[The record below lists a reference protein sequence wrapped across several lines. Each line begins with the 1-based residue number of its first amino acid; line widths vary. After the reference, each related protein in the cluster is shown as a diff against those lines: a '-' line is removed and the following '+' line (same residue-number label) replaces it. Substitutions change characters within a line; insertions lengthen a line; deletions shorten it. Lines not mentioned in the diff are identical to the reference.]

1 MTMSKRTK
9 FGLAL
14 MVLAI
19 VSMLYSYSMF
29 NDAKESASEDDVAVD
44 NQCVGHLDTLFD
56 PYCWSVVPSGDFGL
70 GACCTAIC
78 SLILAAGLLLGGWV
92 SFLFGLGKKKEEG
105 VDFVPAPMVES
116 SEDEFADLERELD
129 SLED

>member
-29 NDAKESASEDDVAVD
+29 NDAKESASEDDVAID
-44 NQCVGHLDTLFD
+44 NHCVGHLDTLVN
-56 PYCWSVVPSGDFGL
+56 PVCW
-70 GACCTAIC
+70 
-78 SLILAAGLLLGGWV
+78 
-92 SFLFGLGKKKEEG
+92 
-105 VDFVPAPMVES
+105 
-116 SEDEFADLERELD
+116 R
-129 SLED
+129 

>member
-1 MTMSKRTK
+1 
-9 FGLAL
+9 

-29 NDAKESASEDDVAVD
+29 NDAKESASEDDVAID
-44 NQCVGHLDTLFD
+44 NHCVGHLDTLVN
-56 PYCWSVVPSGDFGL
+56 PVCWSVVPSGDFGL